1 MKTIL
6 FCIPYAGGS
15 ATVYMQWKQLLG
27 KHIEVYPVELAG
39 RGARYDEPHDS
50 NFTSM
55 MNDLV
60 TQIKPYAEKN
70 AYAIF
75 GHSMG
80 AVLAYEL
87 YYMLAEDGLPLPV
100 HLFLSGR
107 PAPVHHTGRKS
118 FLSKLVREKLGD
130 LFHKYEAI
138 PVEIVKRP
146 ELANKFRRVLKSDV
160 RLMNTY
166 AAKPK
171 QAKINCPVTIFSGK
185 HDEISEAE
193 LLDWNSHTNNNCK
206 IIWLNGDHFFLHSR
220 KEELVSVINQ
230 TIPVLSSS

>member
-27 KHIEVYPVELAG
+27 NHIEIYPVELAG
-39 RGARYDEPHDS
+39 RGARYDEPHDP

-60 TQIKPYAEKN
+60 TQIKPYAEN
-70 AYAIF
+70 NTYAIF

-87 YYMLAEDGLPLPV
+87 YYMLAEEGFPLPV

-107 PAPVHHTGRKS
+107 PAPVQHAGRK
-118 FLSKLVREKLGD
+118 
-130 LFHKYEAI
+130 
-138 PVEIVKRP
+138 
-146 ELANKFRRVLKSDV
+146 KFRQVLKSDV

-166 AAKPK
+166 VAKPK

-193 LLDWNSHTNNNCK
+193 LLEWNSHTNNDCK
-206 IIWLNGDHFFLHSR
+206 IIWLYGDHFFLHSR